1 MHFKN
6 LILSYI
12 MKVAQMIMGDKN
24 PIQATWAS
32 SVNVVLDKNARLA
45 FTIGKNMLIWLKF

>member
-1 MHFKN
+1 
-6 LILSYI
+6 
-12 MKVAQMIMGDKN
+12 MKVAQMIMGNKN

-32 SVNVVLDKNARLA
+32 SVNVVLDKNARLE